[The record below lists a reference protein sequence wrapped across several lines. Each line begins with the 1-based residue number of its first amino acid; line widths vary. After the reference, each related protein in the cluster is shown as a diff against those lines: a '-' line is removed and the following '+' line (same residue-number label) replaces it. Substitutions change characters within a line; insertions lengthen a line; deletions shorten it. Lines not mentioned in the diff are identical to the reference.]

1 MTMMK
6 IGVIG
11 TGNLASAVI
20 GGSVKSGRVSG
31 DSFLVYDLFADK
43 VRETCEKF
51 GTSAAGSAQQIA
63 ETCDVVILAV
73 KPKDFAALLSSL
85 APSLQAHDP
94 LVLSVAAGLSLG
106 YLASCL
112 PYEAKLA
119 RLMTNINASVGG
131 AMTAYCFGA
140 RVTDAEKAFVA
151 QFCGTFGDATELS
164 EDLFAQ
170 FGVLAGCVPAF
181 AYKFVDEIAR
191 AGVAIGVR
199 KDLALRIAAQTVLGS
214 AQRAACGDAHP
225 YELIDRVCTP
235 GGTTIDGMLQLDACG
250 FPDAVHKAVISSY
263 EKDRILAKAKDEESK
278 NNK

>member
-1 MTMMK
+1 MRV
-6 IGVIG
+6 GVIG
-11 TGNLASAVI
+11 TGNLATAVI
-20 GGSVKSGRVSG
+20 GGSIRSGRFSG
-31 DSFLVYDLFADK
+31 DTFVVYDLFADK
-43 VRETCEKF
+43 VRETCGSF
-51 GTSAAGSAQQIA
+51 GTSAAESARQIA
-63 ETCDVVILAV
+63 ESCDVVLLAV

-85 APSLQAHDP
+85 APSLQKRDP
-94 LVLSVAAGLSLG
+94 LILSVAAGLSLDVLAA
-106 YLASCL
+106 YL
-112 PYEAKLA
+112 PFEAKLA

-151 QFCGTFGDATELS
+151 DFCRSFGDAIELG

-214 AQRAACGDAHP
+214 AMRVACADAHP

-235 GGTTIDGMLQLDACG
+235 GGTTIDGMLELDACG
-250 FPDAVHKAVISSY
+250 FSDAAHRAVVRSF
-263 EKDRILAKAKDEESK
+263 EKDRKLAKAKEEESK
-278 NNK
+278 KS

>member
-1 MTMMK
+1 MSMK

-11 TGNLASAVI
+11 TGNLATAVI
-20 GGSVKSGRVSG
+20 GGSVRSGRVSG
-31 DSFLVYDLFADK
+31 DTFLVYDLF
-43 VRETCEKF
+43 EEKARGLCAQF
-51 GTSAAGSAQQIA
+51 GTSAAGSARQIA
-63 ETCDVVILAV
+63 EMCDVVILAV
-73 KPKDFAALLSSL
+73 KPKDFASLLRSL
-85 APSLQAHDP
+85 APSLQSHDP
-94 LVLSVAAGLSLG
+94 LIVSVAAGLSLD

-112 PYEAKLA
+112 PHKAKLA

-151 QFCGTFGDATELS
+151 DFCRTFGDATELS

-181 AYKFVDEIAR
+181 VYKFVDEIAR

-214 AQRAACGDAHP
+214 AQRAAVGDAHP
-225 YELIDRVCTP
+225 YELVDRVCTP

-250 FPDAVHKAVISSY
+250 FADAVHRAVVSSFD
-263 EKDRILAKAKDEESK
+263 KDRKLAKAKEDESQK
-278 NNK
+278 

>member
-1 MTMMK
+1 MK

-11 TGNLASAVI
+11 TGNLATAVL
-20 GGSVKSGRVSG
+20 GGSTASGRFSG
-31 DSFLVYDLFADK
+31 ETFLVYDLFKEK
-43 VRETCEKF
+43 VDETCEKF
-51 GTSAAGSAQQIA
+51 GTSAAESARQIA

-73 KPKDFAALLSSL
+73 KPKDFASLLASL
-85 APSLQAHDP
+85 APSLQSCDP
-94 LVLSVAAGLSLG
+94 LILSVAAGLSIG

-112 PYEAKLA
+112 PFEAKLA
-119 RLMTNINASVGG
+119 RMMTNINASVGG
-131 AMTAYCFGA
+131 AMTAYCFGD

-151 QFCGTFGDATELS
+151 EFCGSFGDATELDES
-164 EDLFAQ
+164 LFAQ

-214 AQRAACGDAHP
+214 AQRAALGDAHP

-235 GGTTIDGMLQLDACG
+235 GGTTIDGMLALDACG
-250 FPDAVHKAVISSY
+250 FSDAVHKAVVSSY
-263 EKDRILAKAKDEESK
+263 EKDRRLAKAKEEESK
-278 NNK
+278 K

>member
-1 MTMMK
+1 MK

-11 TGNLASAVI
+11 TGNLATAVI
-20 GGSVKSGRVSG
+20 GGSTESGRFSG

-43 VRETCEKF
+43 ARETCAKF
-51 GTSAAGSAQQIA
+51 GTACADSAQQIA
-63 ETCDVVILAV
+63 ASCDAVVLAV
-73 KPKDFAALLSSL
+73 KPKDFAALLSAL
-85 APSLQAHDP
+85 APALQERDP
-94 LVLSVAAGLSLG
+94 LILSVAAGLSLQ

-112 PYEAKLA
+112 PFEAKLA
-119 RLMTNINASVGG
+119 RMMTNINASVGG

-151 QFCGTFGDATELS
+151 EFCRSFGDATELD
-164 EDLFAQ
+164 EALFAQ

-214 AQRAACGDAHP
+214 AQRVACADAHP

-235 GGTTIDGMLQLDACG
+235 GGTTIDGMLQLDANG
-250 FPDAVHKAVISSY
+250 FSDAVHKAVVSSF
-263 EKDRILAKAKDEESK
+263 EKDRNLAKAKEKESAK
-278 NNK
+278 S